1 MRQLARIAA
10 FAVALS
16 TAVLPA
22 QAGDVLFRDEQ
33 YLFRLLYPDTW
44 SQVSTLGRHVRVS
57 VTSQKGSG
65 LANCQVIVRPAPD
78 LEHMSRAEIEVLTTG
93 LFTREVMAEFIS
105 GFLPGVEVVQAGE
118 YKLDNRPSGFA
129 LASTTYQAAGVRV
142 DATLIFVV
150 TFTRLGMY
158 AITCGSSNDRF
169 ERDYPELMRIIT
181 SFYFEDEGM

>member
-1 MRQLARIAA
+1 MRQLDRIAA

-16 TAVLPA
+16 TALVPA
-22 QAGDVLFRDEQ
+22 QAGGVFFRDEQ

-78 LEHMSRAEIEVLTTG
+78 LRHMSREEIEVLTTG

-158 AITCGSSNDRF
+158 
-169 ERDYPELMRIIT
+169 PIT
-181 SFYFEDEGM
+181 SVPPNNDFK